1 MYQTKEKSR
10 KYFFYVLLKIKKIT
24 HIENYHTKRWK
35 KLKKQDRN
43 VSTSLDYS
51 NINYYKIYNKIYIII
66 NTSKLASHTIQVWF
80 FLLSIS
86 I

>member
-10 KYFFYVLLKIKKIT
+10 KYFFYGLLKIKKSHTQKIT
-24 HIENYHTKRWK
+24 IQRDKK
-35 KLKKQDRN
+35 KLMKQDRN

-66 NTSKLASHTIQVWF
+66 NTSKLASHTIQV
-80 FLLSIS
+80 
-86 I
+86 

>member
-10 KYFFYVLLKIKKIT
+10 KYFFYVLLKIKKS
-24 HIENYHTKRWK
+24 HTKKITIKRDEK

-66 NTSKLASHTIQVWF
+66 NTSKLASHTIQV
-80 FLLSIS
+80 
-86 I
+86 

>member
-10 KYFFYVLLKIKKIT
+10 KYFFYVLLKIKKNHT
-24 HIENYHTKRWK
+24 HRKLPYKEMKK

-66 NTSKLASHTIQVWF
+66 NTSKLASHTIQV
-80 FLLSIS
+80 
-86 I
+86 